1 LEQGFHGQAVFS
13 KELEEMRMEM
23 AIAQLRETLQEI
35 DWEVAVDSIDETL
48 PLRDQGLDSL
58 DMITLFF
65 FLEERFA
72 IKISENDT
80 VNLITLKDISDYL
93 NSR

>member
-1 LEQGFHGQAVFS
+1 
-13 KELEEMRMEM
+13 MRMEM
-23 AIAQLRETLQEI
+23 AIAQLRETLKEI

>member
-1 LEQGFHGQAVFS
+1 
-13 KELEEMRMEM
+13 MEM
-23 AIAQLRETLQEI
+23 AIAQLRETLKEI